1 MGQVEVRLRG
11 ILKSLVAV
19 ELQLR
24 GGSLFLPL
32 HGQANGVPHQV
43 NCLLCFGL
51 VGDDSVAVELPDHGQ
66 IQYALPGVDAGDV
79 RYPFAVGFVRVKLP
93 VRQIFVL
100 VDLLPHLLPLSA
112 PADIRQ
118 QIMLLHDP
126 QHGFGITEDIPA
138 FRPWP
143 HPPVA
148 IGAEAALSLLGN
160 DFCKSCVLP
169 RSAKALDKLI
179 IAAPEYFKEFAHNC
193 YWILCSVPIDDV
205 AFYPRHHFL
214 PMNRRKSRSSLFSMR
229 SYRISLACS
238 AAISLG
244 KASFLGRP
252 LGRERIP
259 DSCFRFFLRSRAS
272 KCFTT
277 YLLKIYNMT
286 LLPAAP
292 SPLPA

>member
-43 NCLLCFGL
+43 YCLLCFGL

-179 IAAPEYFKEFAHNC
+179 IAAPEYFKEFAHN
-193 YWILCSVPIDDV
+193 
-205 AFYPRHHFL
+205 
-214 PMNRRKSRSSLFSMR
+214 
-229 SYRISLACS
+229 
-238 AAISLG
+238 
-244 KASFLGRP
+244 
-252 LGRERIP
+252 
-259 DSCFRFFLRSRAS
+259 
-272 KCFTT
+272 
-277 YLLKIYNMT
+277 
-286 LLPAAP
+286 
-292 SPLPA
+292 